1 MSERAAL
8 DSYIETLQILARD
21 SDRTDAERERDAIHR
36 TKLIDGFTRELA
48 DRQRAHAEEE
58 WTGSDARMI
67 LRRRVAR
74 HLADLIDPGAG
85 PVRPDEET
93 TP

>member
-1 MSERAAL
+1 MSPAESLREKL
-8 DSYIETLQILARD
+8 IYFLEPGITYKKDP
-21 SDRTDAERERDAIHR
+21 AERRAEAGRLVDEYAH
-36 TKLIDGFTRELA
+36 ELA
-48 DRQRAHAEEE
+48 EQQRAYAEEE

-85 PVRPDEET
+85 PVRPDEEP

>member
-1 MSERAAL
+1 MSAPFDPKSPSMRLWQAL
-8 DSYIETLQILARD
+8 LSRGV
-21 SDRTDAERERDAIHR
+21 DAEEATVLMNGYAH
-36 TKLIDGFTRELA
+36 ELA
-48 DRQRAHAEEE
+48 EQQRSYAEEE

-74 HLADLIDPGAG
+74 HLADLIDPLPG
-85 PVRPDEET
+85 PVRPDEEP